1 MRSLR
6 FRLLRPMFR
15 VRIAIDV
22 RLVSVPTE
30 TRNSMS
36 HRRTFAAAVALLAA
50 AVIAPQALPAS
61 ASPAGRA
68 VTAQRAGQA
77 LIQGVV
83 VDQAGRYVDDVEVQA
98 TKADGTPAASA
109 ITYAS
114 DREDGPQHG
123 YFFLE
128 VTRGTYTLTFS
139 RDGYRTLV
147 LDDLQ
152 IERARQKLSLGEV
165 EIQKKL
171 AESKTEAS
179 LVRRTIT
186 TKQNGEVVVTVSA
199 RGVKPTGDVEIRE
212 GRTVVGEDGL
222 RARDNGQVTIELDR
236 LPRGTHEL
244 KAYYLG
250 SPDLKVSASTSF
262 TLTVTR
268 GRH

>member
-1 MRSLR
+1 
-6 FRLLRPMFR
+6 
-15 VRIAIDV
+15 
-22 RLVSVPTE
+22 
-30 TRNSMS
+30 MS
-36 HRRTFAAAVALLAA
+36 HRRTLVAAAALLAGA
-50 AVIAPQALPAS
+50 LIAPQALPAS
-61 ASPAGRA
+61 ASSTGRA

-83 VDQAGRYVDDVEVQA
+83 TDQSGRYVDDVEVQA
-98 TKADGTPAASA
+98 TKDDGTPAASA

-128 VTRGTYTLTFS
+128 VTRGTYTLTLS
-139 RDGYRTLV
+139 REGYKTATYGPYQV
-147 LDDLQ
+147 TK
-152 IERARQKLSLGEV
+152 RAQRVSLGEI

-179 LVRRTIT
+179 LVRRTVT

-199 RGVKPTGDVEIRE
+199 KDVKPTGDVEIRE
-212 GRTVVGEDGL
+212 GRAVVGEGGL
-222 RARDNGQVTIELDR
+222 RARDKGQITIELDR

-250 SPDLKVSASTSF
+250 SSDLKASASASF
-262 TLTVTR
+262 TLTVTK